1 VSRRASISAIATLF
15 FLVACRPT
23 SIEKTTPSPTVL
35 PPASATA
42 VSVTET
48 STAVPI
54 TPITAP
60 ATPTLEMIT
69 SENWARLQLLKTFPA
84 EMPLLNSAVAI
95 SMDGKQ
101 MAVGSNSRAQI
112 FFFDL
117 PSGQMSQSIFI
128 NGISDVD
135 SPFEQIEYLPDG
147 TLVANT
153 DSPYMIYHIDST
165 GNVLSAWN
173 GLGFALSADKTIMAY
188 DEEGSIVLV
197 EIASNSP
204 LLSLEDASAMA
215 FSFSPDGSKIAAE
228 NIGVDYIRTTIW
240 DVPNKI
246 LLTSLEESANPRFS
260 PDGRFLAVTMYDYE
274 NDKTPLKIF
283 RPDGAAEV
291 MTLSVGE
298 PDDLNNRAA
307 LWSADGS
314 VVAAQIAN
322 GPPVAWDTTNW
333 QPLNASA
340 LQGEL
345 YSFSP
350 DGRILITRTPDGG
363 ILLWSVIS

>member
-1 VSRRASISAIATLF
+1 VSRRAFIFAIATLF
-15 FLVACRPT
+15 LLVSCRPT
-23 SIEKTTPSPTVL
+23 SAEKPTPSPTVL
-35 PPASATA
+35 PPASVTA
-42 VSVTET
+42 RSVTET

-54 TPITAP
+54 TPTTAP

-128 NGISDVD
+128 NGISEVD

-147 TLVANT
+147 TMVANT
-153 DSPYMIYHIDST
+153 ASPYMIYHIDNA

-188 DEEGSIVLV
+188 DEEGSIVLMELARNV
-197 EIASNSP
+197 P
-204 LLSLEDASAMA
+204 LLSLEGASAMA

-228 NIGVDYIRTTIW
+228 NIGVDYIRTAIW
-240 DVPNKI
+240 DIPNRI

-274 NDKTPLKIF
+274 NDTTPLKIF
-283 RPDGAAEV
+283 SADGATEV
-291 MTLSVGE
+291 ATLNTSE
-298 PDDLNNRAA
+298 PNDLNNRAA
-307 LWSADGS
+307 LWSAEGS

-322 GPPVAWDTTNW
+322 GLPIAWDTTNW
-333 QPLNASA
+333 QSLNASA

-363 ILLWSVIS
+363 ILLWGVIS